1 MNDTTFT
8 HEERPARPAALRTPF
23 QTPAIDRT
31 PTVARGAD
39 VGDSD
44 GVTADF
50 NIGGLLKTAADLF
63 L

>member
-8 HEERPARPAALRTPF
+8 HEERPARPAALRAPF

-39 VGDSD
+39 VGDAD

-50 NIGGLLKTAADLF
+50 DFGGLLKTVANVL